1 MKTAHFQWSVSRSV
15 GRTSREIPM
24 EPMGSLVLGSGVDSG
39 LDHCLQGVH
48 EPQVMER
55 VGGERAPYLS
65 EVHRKD

>member
-1 MKTAHFQWSVSRSV
+1 
-15 GRTSREIPM
+15 M